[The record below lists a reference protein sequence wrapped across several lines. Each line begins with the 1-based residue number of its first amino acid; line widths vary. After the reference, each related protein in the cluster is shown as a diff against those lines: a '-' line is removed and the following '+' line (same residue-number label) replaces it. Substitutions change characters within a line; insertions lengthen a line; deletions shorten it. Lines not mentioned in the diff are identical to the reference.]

1 MGMKGNSG
9 YFSGTSGSMKY
20 KLDIQ
25 YFGLK
30 SKFGTIGNFVKDP
43 ANFGKY
49 KTDSIYNWLKK
60 DYDVK
65 PLSKGKFAKIPYKKG
80 GGFKVVYEGDKLFQY
95 HPKGGH
101 HGGIAYYKVSSGTN
115 GTHRYDLNG
124 KEIK

>member
-9 YFSGTSGSMKY
+9 FFSGTSGSMKY

-25 YFGLK
+25 RFGLK
-30 SKFGTIGNFVKDP
+30 GKFGTIDNFVKNP
-43 ANFGKY
+43 TNFGKY
-49 KTDSIYNWLKK
+49 KTSSIYNWLKK

-65 PLSKGKFAKIPYKKG
+65 PLSKGRFAGIPYKKG
-80 GGFKVVYEGDKLFQY
+80 GGFKVVYGGDKLLQY

-101 HGGIAYYKVSSGTN
+101 HGGIAYYKVSSGTG